1 MTQPIKLDTSG
12 NQFIISID
20 KDFIGKED
28 LLKFLEYLRVK
39 HLVQK
44 IDFNED
50 IEALGEEIKAEW
62 WAKNKDR
69 FIPKEEQ

>member
-12 NQFIISID
+12 SQFIVSID
-20 KDFIGKED
+20 KDYIGKED
-28 LLKFLEYLRVK
+28 LLKFMNYLRVK

-44 IDFNED
+44 MDLGED

-62 WAKNKDR
+62 WEKNKDR